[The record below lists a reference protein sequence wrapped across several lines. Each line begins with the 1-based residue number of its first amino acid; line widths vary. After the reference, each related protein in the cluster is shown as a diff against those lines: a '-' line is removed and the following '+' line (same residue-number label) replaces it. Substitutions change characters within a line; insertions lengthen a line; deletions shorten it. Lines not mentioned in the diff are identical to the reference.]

1 MSSCHAGDKDV
12 QKQKCAGTEINGSS
26 CVVFIR
32 LQIRSSTSNASGQT
46 ARKAPP
52 VIMAVHQTAFLNI
65 WFHLEAAGK

>member
-1 MSSCHAGDKDV
+1 MSRWRQRCVETKV
-12 QKQKCAGTEINGSS
+12 CAATETNGSS

-32 LQIRSSTSNASGQT
+32 LQIRGSTSNASGQT